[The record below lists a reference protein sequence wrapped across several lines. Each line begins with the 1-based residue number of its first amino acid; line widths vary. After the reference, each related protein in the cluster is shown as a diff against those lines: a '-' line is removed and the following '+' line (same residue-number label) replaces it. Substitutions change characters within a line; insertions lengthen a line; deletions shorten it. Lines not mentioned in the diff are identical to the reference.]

1 MRPHRPLAALVALT
15 LLAAGCARG
24 GTSTEETPGAAQAAA
39 PADFGDL
46 KGICKPGKATGSSAQ
61 GVTAKEID
69 IGVFSD
75 VGFTKN
81 SEYLDTAKVFTQWCN
96 AAGGINGRKVVA
108 NIRDAR
114 FMEVRQRMLESCR
127 EDFALVGGS
136 SGLDG
141 LGVKDRLSC
150 LLPAF
155 PAQVVQLE
163 NNGSDLQ
170 IGQTGGPS
178 YNRYT
183 GYITW
188 LVKEAYPASAGSVGI
203 LTGDS
208 PATKTLLEQAKE
220 TFAAVGA
227 KITYTDL
234 FPPQGVTDW
243 TPYAHAIK
251 SKGVKGL
258 MYLGDFKDLPKLQ
271 QALTGIGYKPDWIDA
286 NSNAYNPAFIQLA
299 APSLGTQNT
308 LADLSGIHPLETA
321 AANPATRQLVDLFKK
336 HAPKAQVTLPGV
348 RAFSTWL
355 LFAKAASSC
364 GENLTRKC
372 LFETAVKETAW
383 TGGGLQ
389 APVDLSKNDAPLSC
403 FNVEKAT
410 PQGWKPADFKPDKGA
425 YRCNAPAHRFTGGY
439 TKPVKL
445 ADVGKSMSDFK

>member
-1 MRPHRPLAALVALT
+1 VALT
-15 LLAAGCARG
+15 LLAAGCARS
-24 GTSTEETPGAAQAAA
+24 GTSTEETPTGAAQAA

-46 KGICKPGKATGSSAQ
+46 KGVCKPGKATSSPAQ
-61 GVTAKEID
+61 GVTADEID

-251 SKGVKGL
+251 SKGVRGL

-271 QALTGIGYKPDWIDA
+271 QALTGIGYRPDWIDA

-299 APSLGTQNT
+299 APSLGAQNT
-308 LADLSGIHPLETA
+308 LADLSGVHPLESA
-321 AANPATRQLVDLFKK
+321 AGNPATRQVIDLFKK
-336 HAPKAQVTLPGV
+336 YAPKAQVTLPGI

-372 LFETAVKETAW
+372 LFETATKETAW

-410 PQGWKPADFKPDKGA
+410 PQGWKPADFKPDRGA
-425 YRCNAPAHRFTGGY
+425 YRCNAPAHKFTGTY
-439 TKPVKL
+439 TRPVKL